1 MNKALVAFAALM
13 FTCFGAI
20 GLVDPSRS
28 LALIHLSAVDTTSIN
43 EIRAMYGGVELGI
56 AAFLIAAL
64 AGLCPLRSALL
75 LVATVFGG
83 AAVGR
88 ATSMVVDGMP
98 ATEFAVAVVVEAI
111 VCLLAVVAWK
121 REGAPTH

>member
-28 LALIHLSAVDTTSIN
+28 LALIHLSAIDTTSIN

-56 AAFLIAAL
+56 AAFLFACLAGRWSLRSGLFVAAAL
-64 AGLCPLRSALL
+64 LA
-75 LVATVFGG
+75 G
-83 AAVGR
+83 AATGR
-88 ATSMVVDGMP
+88 FVSLFIEGMP
-98 ATEFAVAVVVEAI
+98 VTSFVGIWLFEATYAAACVFA
-111 VCLLAVVAWK
+111 LMH
-121 REGAPTH
+121 TDD